1 MVIKTN
7 IVVGYME
14 SVRKEYGSKNV
25 VFSPDFLR
33 ESKALYDN
41 VYSTNRIDVAT
52 SKRACLAHYM
62 GF

>member
-1 MVIKTN
+1 MVIKTT

-41 VYSTNRIDVAT
+41 VYPKFSVAF
-52 SKRACLAHYM
+52 S
-62 GF
+62 